1 MDHFFV
7 QYYIIKMGIIL
18 SSCTINLVI
27 KKSFYKVLFM
37 TENFY
42 QISILIYG
50 TIVNMMIFAVLVF
63 NIQIIKR
70 AIFGEIL
77 RENEMFCS
85 LFELWMFA
93 RFLLFLQHFIRNEY
107 SIYCYVF
114 IMALIPVFYH
124 IFNLFIIC
132 SLQNSDVS
140 FAHLFICHIYI
151 QIMYKLTLVI

>member
-1 MDHFFV
+1 
-7 QYYIIKMGIIL
+7 
-18 SSCTINLVI
+18 
-27 KKSFYKVLFM
+27 
-37 TENFY
+37 
-42 QISILIYG
+42 
-50 TIVNMMIFAVLVF
+50 
-63 NIQIIKR
+63 
-70 AIFGEIL
+70 
-77 RENEMFCS
+77 MFCS

-151 QIMYKLTLVI
+151 SKLRTTNTCHLIRCSYIKKKLITMSAQISHLPFHLSKKLMVNNQHEFNHMCMEWLHFHHINWKLN

>member
-1 MDHFFV
+1 MKCFV
-7 QYYIIKMGIIL
+7 VYL
-18 SSCTINLVI
+18 S
-27 KKSFYKVLFM
+27 
-37 TENFY
+37 
-42 QISILIYG
+42 YG
-50 TIVNMMIFAVLVF
+50 
-63 NIQIIKR
+63 
-70 AIFGEIL
+70 
-77 RENEMFCS
+77 C
-85 LFELWMFA
+85 FA

-151 QIMYKLTLVI
+151 YPNYVQTNTCHLIRCSYIKKKLITMSAQISHLPFNLSKNLMVNNQQEFNHMCMEWLHFHHINWKLN